1 MLRSATGLRV
11 EKRPRPYAVLN
22 KPFGREAL
30 LQAVHS
36 ALVAAGTEPAARK
49 VEVFTSGGCR
59 SEKLVTAIKAAAC
72 PSCEVR
78 VLDVTAAETAERA
91 SQLGVQSVPSVAIN
105 DELVCCPC
113 ECGPD
118 LAKLRA
124 AGLGM
129 PLP

>member
-1 MLRSATGLRV
+1 VRSAIAAAET
-11 EKRPRPYAVLN
+11 ERP
-22 KPFGREAL
+22 
-30 LQAVHS
+30 
-36 ALVAAGTEPAARK
+36 TRK
-49 VEVFTSGGCR
+49 IEVFTSGNCCN
-59 SEKLVTAIKAAAC
+59 KLITAIEAAAC

-78 VLDVTAAETAERA
+78 VLDVTAAEVAERA
-91 SQLGVQSVPSVAIN
+91 NQLGVQSVPAVAIN

-124 AGLGM
+124 AGLGV